1 MARLLIFNQYFPPDT
16 AATAKMAALVA
27 HAFAERHRVTVLAGR
42 PSYDPEKRHPAY
54 PFRREHVNGVV
65 VERVGSTAF
74 SRYGMRGRLANY
86 FSYLALAVP
95 RGLLIESDVVLAMTD
110 PPVAGIAG
118 AFVAAARRR
127 PFIYNV
133 RDLYPEVAVESG
145 LVRRGAWTAAWERL
159 HRWALMRADLV
170 VVLGED
176 MRERIVA
183 KGIPGVRVVVV
194 RDGAPIPTAVPGVG
208 HPVAQEV
215 RGGFRFVVLH
225 AGNLGFYGA
234 WETLVR
240 AAVLLEGEGAGFVFI
255 GAGAAAA
262 RVQALAAQANGCV
275 RFLSFRPAS
284 EVPYVLAAGDLHVV
298 TVRRGLEGVVVPS
311 KLYGIL
317 AAGRPV
323 LAVAPE
329 ASDVARVVRRYGCGF
344 VADPDRPESVA
355 RAVREA
361 MASPGDLA
369 AMGARA
375 RAAARDFEQ
384 KAELERFVRVVEA
397 VRSSRRGGFRAPR
410 CQPPESG
417 EACTRSVVEELVCR
431 DHVGIGF
438 LTQGE
443 EEGIVHGLAEAMR
456 APDLP
461 E

>member
-1 MARLLIFNQYFPPDT
+1 MRVLLINQYFPPDT
-16 AATAKMAALVA
+16 AATAKIGAVVARALARRASV
-27 HAFAERHRVTVLAGR
+27 VVLAGR
-42 PSYDPEKRHPAY
+42 PSYDPAEHHRPY
-54 PFRREHVNGVV
+54 LWRRDRQGDVV
-65 VERVGSTAF
+65 VEHVGSTAF
-74 SRYGMRGRLANY
+74 TRHRMVGRVANY
-86 FSYLALAVP
+86 LSYLALAVP
-95 RGLLIESDVVLAMTD
+95 RALAADADVVLAMTD

-118 AFVAAARRR
+118 ALIAALRRLPFV
-127 PFIYNV
+127 YNV
-133 RDLYPEVAVESG
+133 RDLYPDMALAAG
-145 LVRRGAWTAAWERL
+145 LLRPGPLAAAWERL
-159 HRWALMRADLV
+159 HQWALRRADRV

-183 KGIPGVRVVVV
+183 KGIPAERVVVV
-194 RDGAPIPTAVPGVG
+194 RDGASIPTAVFGVD

-215 RGGFRFVVLH
+215 RGDFRFVVLH

-240 AAVLLEGEGAGFVFI
+240 AATLLNGEGVGFVFI

-262 RVQALAAQANGCV
+262 RVQALATSANGRA

-284 EVPYVLAAGDLHVV
+284 EVPHVLAAGDLNVV

-329 ASDVARVVRRYGCGF
+329 ASDVARIVRRYRCGF

-355 RAVREA
+355 QAVREA

-384 KAELERFVRVVEA
+384 QAELDRFVRVVEA
-397 VRSSRRGGFRAPR
+397 VRSSRRGRF
-410 CQPPESG
+410 
-417 EACTRSVVEELVCR
+417 
-431 DHVGIGF
+431 
-438 LTQGE
+438 
-443 EEGIVHGLAEAMR
+443 HGLAVAMR
-456 APDLP
+456 DPKGLGSGVIPPDLP